1 MSAPA
6 NKVEGKQGTKN
17 LTFRKYKDGDQE
29 WPSFQSRIFSAD
41 ETDKCPTYVH
51 KTPPCQASCPSG
63 EDIRGWLNIVRGI
76 EKPPKAVAG
85 SVAVTMQEYAFRR
98 STEANP
104 FPSMMGRVCPAPC
117 QTGCNRNAVEDFV
130 GINAVEQYIGD
141 FALEQNYT
149 FQAGPETGKKIAII
163 GGGPA
168 GLSAAYQLRRKGHA
182 VTVFDD
188 HAELGGMAKYGVP
201 GYRLP
206 RKHLDGEINRIT
218 NMGVEVKL
226 NTRIGVDIAMADIEK
241 NYDATLMAIGLKAG
255 RALPVPNSDAPNC
268 ISGVAFLEAFN
279 QGRLKAVAGRVV
291 VVGGGDT
298 SVDVVSVAR
307 RLGYIKD
314 GKESD
319 RPEMV
324 VMGHTAHDVAITAH
338 KEGAD
343 VMLISMQPIEQMNAA
358 KHEIDDAIREGVKI
372 QGSILPKLVILDE
385 KTGRAIAL
393 RVVRLDYSSGKMVE
407 IPGSEMDLEADLI
420 VSAIGQSGNFAG
432 LDGLDNGRGLI
443 AADKFYQVPGKPGV
457 FACGDIIRPHLL
469 TTVIGQGSVAAD
481 SIDSY
486 LKKQDIAKR
495 PKVDVHHF
503 NLLDKLREVHLE
515 PKPFQPDP
523 DKNLR
528 EVDRGLRG
536 TSEQGKAVGGFA
548 IHNYEDRSAA
558 EVAQS
563 SELFLGHFAYT
574 DRIKRTEIGP
584 DAEEVLG
591 HFAERMVGLTDKQ
604 AVDESKRCMSCGM
617 CFECDNCVI
626 YCPQTAVKRT
636 PKSESTMGRYVYTDY
651 DLCIGCHICA
661 DVCPTGYIKMGMG
674 DH

>member
-6 NKVEGKQGTKN
+6 AKPEPRSGH
-17 LTFRKYKDGDQE
+17 TFRKFKDGDHE
-29 WPSFQSRIFSAD
+29 WRSFQEQIFSGD
-41 ETDKCPTYVH
+41 ESDKCPTYVH

-76 EKPPKAVAG
+76 EKPPKGTA
-85 SVAVTMQEYAFRR
+85 MQEYAFRR
-98 STEANP
+98 STDANP

-117 QTGCNRNAVEDFV
+117 QTGCNRNKVEDYV

-141 FALEQNYT
+141 YALEQKFG
-149 FQAGPETGKKIAII
+149 FQAGAETGKRVAIV

-168 GLSAAYQLRRKGHA
+168 GLSAAYQLRRKGHG
-182 VTVFDD
+182 VTLFDD

-206 RKHLDGEINRIT
+206 RTHLDGEIGRIVD
-218 NMGVEVKL
+218 MGVEVRL
-226 NTRIGVDIAMADIEK
+226 NTRIGKDVQLQDLEK
-241 NYDATLMAIGLKAG
+241 DYDAVLLALGCKAG
-255 RALPVPNSDAPNC
+255 RALPVPGADAPNC

-279 QGRLKAVAGRVV
+279 QGRLKSVSGRVV

-307 RLGYIKD
+307 RLGYVED
-314 GKESD
+314 MKETE
-319 RPEMV
+319 RPEFV
-324 VMGHTAHDVAITAH
+324 VMGHAAHDVSQMAARQ
-338 KEGAD
+338 GAD
-343 VMLISMQPIEQMNAA
+343 VMLISMQPVEQMNAA
-358 KHEIDDAIREGVKI
+358 KHEIEDAQREGVKI
-372 QGSILPKLVILDE
+372 RGSLLPVKVLLDE
-385 KTGRAIAL
+385 KSGRAKAL
-393 RVVRLDYSSGKMVE
+393 RVIEVEWVKGKPVE
-407 IPGSEMDLEADLI
+407 KPGTEMDLEADLV
-420 VSAIGQSGNFAG
+420 VSAIGQSGDLTG
-432 LDGLDNGRGLI
+432 MEELDNGKGLI
-443 AADKFYQVPGKPGV
+443 AADKYYQLPNRPGV

-469 TTVIGQGSVAAD
+469 TTVIGQGSIAAD
-481 SIDSY
+481 SIDRF
-486 LKKQDIAKR
+486 LAGKDQPKR

-503 NLLDKLREVHLE
+503 NLLDKLREVSLE
-515 PKPFQPDP
+515 PAKFEASEANGPRLIDQG
-523 DKNLR
+523 
-528 EVDRGLRG
+528 VRG
-536 TSEQGKAVGGFA
+536 TSEHGKAVGGFA

-558 EVAQS
+558 EVCKS
-563 SELFLGHFAYT
+563 EELFLGHFPYQ

-584 DAEEVLG
+584 SADEVLG

-604 AVDESKRCMSCGM
+604 AVDEAKRCMSCGM

-661 DVCPTGYIKMGMG
+661 DVCPTGYIKMGLG

>member
-6 NKVEGKQGTKN
+6 SKPGAKSGH
-17 LTFRKYKDGDQE
+17 TFRKFKDGDHE
-29 WPSFQSRIFSAD
+29 WGSFQEQIFSGD

-63 EDIRGWLNIVRGI
+63 EDIRGWLNIVRGV
-76 EKPPKAVAG
+76 EKPPKG
-85 SVAVTMQEYAFRR
+85 TGMQEYAFRR
-98 STEANP
+98 STDANP

-117 QTGCNRNAVEDFV
+117 QAGCNRNAVEDTV

-141 FALEQNYT
+141 YALEQNFA
-149 FQAGPETGKKIAII
+149 FQAGPESGKRVAIV

-182 VTVFDD
+182 VTLFED

-218 NMGVEVKL
+218 AMGVEVRL
-226 NTRIGVDIAMADIEK
+226 NTRIGVDVQLKDLETGF
-241 NYDATLMAIGLKAG
+241 DAVLLAIGCKAG
-255 RALPVPNSDAPNC
+255 LALPVPGANAPNC

-279 QGRLKAVAGRVV
+279 QGRLKSVAGRVV

-307 RLGYIKD
+307 RLGYVEDIK
-314 GKESD
+314 ETE
-319 RPEMV
+319 RPEFV
-324 VMGHTAHDVAITAH
+324 VMGHAAHDVSAMAARS
-338 KEGAD
+338 GAD
-343 VMLISMQPIEQMNAA
+343 VMLISMQPVEQMNAA
-358 KHEIDDAIREGVKI
+358 KHEIEDAQREGVKI
-372 QGSILPKLVILDE
+372 RGSLLALKVLLDE
-385 KTGRAIAL
+385 RTGRAKAL
-393 RVVRLDYSSGKMVE
+393 RVIELDYSSGKPVQK
-407 IPGSEMDLEADLI
+407 PGTEMDLEADLI
-420 VSAIGQSGNFAG
+420 VSAIGQAG
-432 LDGLDNGRGLI
+432 DLRGMEELDNGKGLI
-443 AADKFYQVPGKPGV
+443 AADKFYQVPQRQGV

-469 TTVIGQGSVAAD
+469 TTVIGQGSIAAD
-481 SIDSY
+481 SIDRY
-486 LKKQDIAKR
+486 LGKKEMVKR

-503 NLLDKLREVHLE
+503 NLLDKLREVNLE
-515 PKPFQPDP
+515 PKPF
-523 DKNLR
+523 KALEERELR
-528 EVDRGLRG
+528 EIDRGLRG
-536 TSEQGKAVGGFA
+536 TDLGGKAVGGFA
-548 IHNYEDRSAA
+548 IHNYEDRGAA
-558 EVAQS
+558 EVCKS
-563 SELFLGHFAYT
+563 EELFLGHFPYQE
-574 DRIKRTEIGP
+574 RIKRTEIGP
-584 DAEEVLG
+584 SAEEVLG

-604 AVDESKRCMSCGM
+604 AVDEAKRCMSCGM

-626 YCPQTAVKRT
+626 YCPQVAVKRT
-636 PKSESTMGRYVYTDY
+636 PKSEATMGRYVYTDY